1 MNRRIITS
9 LIGLS
14 MLFSAVLVPVAS
26 FASVINDSLLGPTT
40 ETTNLLKKFEP
51 TLSNIK
57 GPGEIVFNVIYIFL
71 GLLGIIAVILM
82 IYGGFLWLTAGGEEN
97 KAKTGTTILFQAVIG
112 LLIILSAYTVTYF
125 VLVQLT
131 TAVTK

>member
-14 MLFSAVLVPVAS
+14 MLFSALLIPVAS
-26 FASVINDSLLGPTT
+26 SASVINDSLLGDTT
-40 ETTNLLKKFEP
+40 ETTTLLKKFGP
-51 TLSNIK
+51 LADIK
-57 GPGEIVFNVIYIFL
+57 GPGAIVFNVISVFL
-71 GLLGIIAVILM
+71 GLLGVVAVLLM

-97 KAKTGTTILFQAVIG
+97 KAKTGTTLLFQAVVG
-112 LLIILSAYTVTYF
+112 LLIILSAYAVTYF
-125 VLVQLT
+125 VLVQIT